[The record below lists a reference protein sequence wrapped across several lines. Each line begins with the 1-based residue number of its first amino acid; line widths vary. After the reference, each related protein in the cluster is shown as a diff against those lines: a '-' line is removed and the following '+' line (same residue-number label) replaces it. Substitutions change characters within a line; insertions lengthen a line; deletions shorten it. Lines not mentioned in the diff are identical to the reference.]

1 MIWAAMAFLLGVF
14 VGYWIGTFKT
24 VAEVNKAVDAVRRS
38 YPLEVKERVSPAYV
52 WSDKEDWPTTP
63 ELYDVFKEDQP
74 DTEGD

>member
-38 YPLEVKERVSPAYV
+38 YPFESSAGHPDRHYF
-52 WSDKEDWPTTP
+52 EDNGRSEP
-63 ELYDVFKEDQP
+63 
-74 DTEGD
+74 